1 MKDRILPHCIEGS
14 NWLNSSKDYLVNKT
28 RPDAGDPNSDRMID
42 QIETDQVAWIWILIF
57 AYATPELVGVF
68 LRSLR
73 MVLFKTFKRPC
84 FADFLFILFMESMH
98 VIGLVT
104 LVFLAFPQLDSTH
117 VVILT
122 SCFGSF
128 PAILN
133 LLSRTRTKT
142 KRDGYLQKKW

>member
-1 MKDRILPHCIEGS
+1 M
-14 NWLNSSKDYLVNKT
+14 NSSKDYLVNKT
-28 RPDAGDPNSDRMID
+28 RPDAGYPNSEQILD

-84 FADFLFILFMESMH
+84 FTDFLFVLFMESMH

-122 SCFGSF
+122 SCFCSF

-133 LLSRTRTKT
+133 LLSRT
-142 KRDGYLQKKW
+142 KRDGYVEEK